1 MARTRL
7 VAGNTVAKL
16 GTKTI
21 GSGEGAAAGQT
32 LVYDGVQYTVGY
44 PATLAGAGVTVT
56 NPQVGQILVYNGTT
70 WTNQTLSALALNRV
84 SVANNPPTAV
94 QSGDTVTITGTGFV
108 NGAVVY
114 IGSSLLN
121 SVTVVNST
129 TITGTLPGLGQGT
142 YHVMLRNADGEA
154 RILTNYLTYAPQ
166 TRTYVTDVA
175 ATDAVFKNTT
185 LLLKTAIS
193 TVFNTALTDSSNNN
207 FAATRA
213 GNLPVS
219 TAGPVGPFGTSGYT
233 SMYATTSNYLYL
245 DTTAADVAVTNM
257 TELTFE
263 VWVYNIDQNWTW
275 LNRDPLVIG
284 QFRWGISHGPGGM
297 SWFMG
302 YHGSSS
308 ATCSTGSAIPVNTWT
323 HVAICRD
330 LSNVINY
337 YYNGVAQ
344 SVSNGFYGGYVGNPL
359 NTPAFA
365 LTMFSGTNAYFSNAR
380 ITKKAVYTGNFT
392 PPTGP
397 LGLTQSGGGNIAAIT
412 AGQVTL
418 LWCQDYYFKDNST
431 NKLRIFTSGAPTIS
445 GTVYPPALGSPGSS
459 ITVYS
464 ALFNGTSRSITVADS
479 AALRPGAS
487 AWTIEFW
494 FYPGA
499 YTGAIEMVVSKGIG
513 LQIYMPA
520 NSMAIYLAASSNN
533 TTTYF
538 INATFGTLSQNGWN
552 HVAVVFTGSAYLGY
566 INGIST
572 SLGAV
577 STAISTGTDI
587 FYIGRYS
594 SPANYVN
601 GYIVNFRFVNGAA
614 AYTGAFSAPSNLLTV
629 DGPTSSAAYTSTT
642 NVNTTFAASNT
653 SLLLNFA
660 SSNTVTT
667 ANAVNN
673 FFLDSSNNN
682 LTITAVGAVTQG
694 TVSPYYPSGYWST
707 YFPGSTT
714 SYLTVPA
721 NGAFNF
727 GTGNF
732 TIEFWFNITPG
743 AGTNLGYGRSSII
756 ASSEANLGSAF
767 SFSINGPTI
776 GSTGISIYIRS
787 IKVVDSTAAISQGVW
802 HHLAVS
808 RSGTTVNL
816 FLDGSLLATGTSSG
830 DVGNVPINI
839 GAFKAID
846 PTYDD
851 YFAGYISNL
860 RVVKGVAVYTG
871 NFVVPGIPLTQGQ
884 QALTNIS
891 ALSNTNTALLLLQ
904 DNRYIDRSANNF
916 SITIT
921 GSPQIV
927 QRSPFTIP
935 TTVVT
940 GYYSTLFSP
949 TTADTV
955 SVAHNQ
961 LLVLDSND
969 FSVEF
974 WIFPSLALYTDNTV
988 FSKSGVGGGSV
999 ANWRIDYNTS
1009 YQIVLSVG
1017 QSSNVGSGSVT
1028 ATLTTTGALTR
1039 ARWSHVAVVKT
1050 SSVYSIY
1057 INGARAGSA
1066 SFPSAAPSDAAAG
1079 VLVIGNETGRSNYIN
1094 GYLFNVRICKYVIPY
1109 VATATTITVPTTVL
1123 TATAGTVFL
1132 SLQDRGFW
1140 DSSVNNFAV
1149 TKSTSIQPAAF
1160 NPFGTEP
1167 ALYNAAAYGG
1177 SGYFNGTTDY
1187 LSTPYNSS
1195 FVFGTNNFT
1204 VECWIYLTSN
1214 TTLRN
1219 IVGLGNGANGS
1230 GPVTSTWQLRY
1241 WGTEN
1246 SNQIGFNRYDGATST
1261 DYITSGA
1268 PGVVNS
1274 WTHIAVSRTGGTL
1287 KIFVNGVSYYS
1298 AVNTFN
1304 YTAISTSEPLLI
1316 GLGYYGPQ
1324 AGLGGPRYLPG
1335 YISNVRIINGTGIYL
1350 SNFAPP
1356 TAPMENVL
1364 NTNLLLNFANAGVY
1378 DATGQNAVALAG
1390 DARGS
1395 TAVSIWNSAAE
1406 VFDGTGDAVVLPSSV
1421 NFGFGSGDFTIDFWM
1436 YPTSVAAGHL
1446 FDSRA
1451 SAALQSVY
1459 CWFATSGALQYMG
1472 GIVTGGVTLTGVTA
1486 NSWYYVVCTRSGS
1499 TAQMFVNGNS
1509 AGTAAISGSA
1519 NNTNPM
1525 VIGYR
1530 YDATAGFT
1538 GYIQDFRVTVGVV
1551 RSGNI
1556 VPKKEF
1562 AMA

>member
-1 MARTRL
+1 M
-7 VAGNTVAKL
+7 
-16 GTKTI
+16 
-21 GSGEGAAAGQT
+21 S
-32 LVYDGVQYTVGY
+32 
-44 PATLAGAGVTVT
+44 
-56 NPQVGQILVYNGTT
+56 
-70 WTNQTLSALALNRV
+70 
-84 SVANNPPTAV
+84 
-94 QSGDTVTITGTGFV
+94 
-108 NGAVVY
+108 
-114 IGSSLLN
+114 
-121 SVTVVNST
+121 
-129 TITGTLPGLGQGT
+129 
-142 YHVMLRNADGEA
+142 
-154 RILTNYLTYAPQ
+154 
-166 TRTYVTDVA
+166 
-175 ATDAVFKNTT
+175 
-185 LLLKTAIS
+185 
-193 TVFNTALTDSSNNN
+193 
-207 FAATRA
+207 
-213 GNLPVS
+213 
-219 TAGPVGPFGTSGYT
+219 
-233 SMYATTSNYLYL
+233 
-245 DTTAADVAVTNM
+245 
-257 TELTFE
+257 ELTFE

-284 QFRWGISHGPGGM
+284 QFRWGISHGAGGI

-302 YHGSSS
+302 YHGQSS
-308 ATCSTGSAIPVNTWT
+308 AICSTGSAIPVNTWT

-330 LSNVINY
+330 LSNVITM

-418 LWCQDYYFKDNST
+418 LWCQNYYFKDNSS
-431 NKLRIFTSGAPTIS
+431 NNLRIFTQGAPTIS
-445 GTVYPPALGSPGSS
+445 GTLYPPALGSPGSG

-464 ALFNGTSRSITVADS
+464 ALFNGTSQSVTVADS
-479 AALRPGAS
+479 AALRPGAA

-499 YTGAIEMVVSKGIG
+499 YTGAVEMVVSKGIG

-587 FYIGRYS
+587 FYIGRNS
-594 SPANYVN
+594 SPAYYVS

-682 LTITAVGAVTQG
+682 LSITAVGAVTQG

-707 YFPGSTT
+707 YFNGTT
-714 SYLTVPA
+714 DYLTTAITAPLQ
-721 NGAFNF
+721 F
-727 GTGNF
+727 GTSDF
-732 TIEFWFNITPG
+732 TVETWVNISDLSNNRYITIQEKNAAQTNADIGILLAVLSTGAVYFGWCSGATQTNITSSATLIKIG
-743 AGTNLGYGRSSII
+743 AWNHI
-756 ASSEANLGSAF
+756 AVVRIGSAF
-767 SFSINGPTI
+767 ALYINGVSQGTATSAVSINSALFTNVGRY
-776 GSTGISIYIRS
+776 STEG
-787 IKVVDSTAAISQGVW
+787 A
-802 HHLAVS
+802 
-808 RSGTTVNL
+808 TTSMN
-816 FLDGSLLATGTSSG
+816 
-830 DVGNVPINI
+830 
-839 GAFKAID
+839 
-846 PTYDD
+846 
-851 YFAGYISNL
+851 GYISSL
-860 RVVKGVAVYTG
+860 RIVKGVGVYTG

-884 QALTNIS
+884 RALTNIS
-891 ALSNTNTALLLLQ
+891 ALSNIDTALLLLQ
-904 DNRYIDRSANNF
+904 GNRYIDRSVNNF

-927 QRSPFTIP
+927 QQSPFTIP

-940 GYYSTLFSP
+940 GYYSTLFSS

-1057 INGARAGSA
+1057 INGTRAGSA

-1079 VLVIGNETGRSNYIN
+1079 TLIIGNETGRSNYIN

-1123 TATAGTVFL
+1123 TSTAGTVFL
-1132 SLQDRGFW
+1132 ALQDRGFW

-1167 ALYNAAAYGG
+1167 ALYNAATYGG

-1187 LSTPYNSS
+1187 LSYTFAAPVSW
-1195 FVFGTNNFT
+1195 TNVAFT
-1204 VECWIYLTSN
+1204 VEAWVYPLGTASGAVFSISN
-1214 TTLRN
+1214 S
-1219 IVGLGNGANGS
+1219 S
-1230 GPVTSTWQLRY
+1230 GPTRGFTLYVMSSGLLQTDNRLDGGSIGNSTIAVR
-1241 WGTEN
+1241 
-1246 SNQIGFNRYDGATST
+1246 F
-1261 DYITSGA
+1261 
-1268 PGVVNS
+1268 NS
-1274 WTHIAVSRTGGTL
+1274 WNYIAVTLSAAGGT
-1287 KIFVNGVSYYS
+1287 IAYYVNGVAAGTS
-1298 AVNTFN
+1298 ATGSFYNS
-1304 YTAISTSEPLLI
+1304 TASNFFIGSRSTSVSF
-1316 GLGYYGPQ
+1316 YS
-1324 AGLGGPRYLPG
+1324 G
-1335 YISNVRIINGTGIYL
+1335 YISNLRFVAGTIVYTA
-1350 SNFAPP
+1350 NFILP
-1356 TAPMENVL
+1356 TAPIENIP
-1364 NTNLLLNFANAGVY
+1364 NTSLLLNFANAGVY
-1378 DATGQNAVALAG
+1378 DATGRNAVVLAG

-1406 VFDGTGDAVVLPSSV
+1406 VFDGTGDAVTIPSSV

-1446 FDSRA
+1446 FDSRT
-1451 SAALQSVY
+1451 SVALQSVY
-1459 CWFATSGALQYMG
+1459 CWFSASGSLQYAG
-1472 GIVTGGVTLTGVTA
+1472 GIITGGATRTGVTT
-1486 NSWYYVVCTRSGS
+1486 NSWYYVVCTRNGS
-1499 TAQMFVNGNS
+1499 TAQMFVNGVS

-1525 VIGYR
+1525 NIGYR
-1530 YDATAGFT
+1530 YDATVGYT
-1538 GYIQDFRVTVGVV
+1538 GYIQDFRVTLGVV
-1551 RSGNI
+1551 RDGTVI
-1556 VPKKEF
+1556 PKKEF
-1562 AMA
+1562 AIA